1 MKRQELDKM
10 FPMLTET
17 SEVLSTLRVSLRK
30 VFPKIKVKN
39 GKLLAEMRGP
49 EVVLSSW
56 VSTKDYFLGITY
68 ERQKLT
74 IEPIVRGFV
83 DPSDDVYFIE
93 RLVSRIKDLIEDYNT
108 GKEMDYTTAEIWIN
122 SFERG
127 MRATERDGG
136 LKVVLKPR
144 HEGEYPRT
152 LIDVYEAGGM
162 INIGNLTI
170 RFRPLK
176 CARGMKFTV
185 SGELTTKRFGS
196 ILRLIRS
203 FEH

>member
-1 MKRQELDKM
+1 MSRQPDEM

-39 GKLLAEMRGP
+39 DKLLAGMRGP
-49 EVVLSSW
+49 EVVLTAW

-68 ERQKLT
+68 EGHKLV

-93 RLVSRIKDLIEDYNT
+93 RLVSRIKDLIEEYNT

-127 MRATERDGG
+127 MRARTKSDKLIVILR
-136 LKVVLKPR
+136 PR
-144 HEGEYPRT
+144 SEGFPRT
-152 LIDVYEAGGM
+152 LIDVYTASGEVD
-162 INIGNLTI
+162 IGNLTI
-170 RFRPLK
+170 MFRPLK
-176 CARGMKFTV
+176 CRKGMKFTV